1 MRRISSQWTFFYK
14 FVFPVIWVGFL
25 IVFLIVAVFV
35 PARSGQSP
43 AIPALIVPVI
53 MIGVGYALMKKLIFD
68 LADEVWDDG
77 DTLVVKKGGQEQ
89 RIPLSDIKNV
99 NYSVMTSPPRVVLSL
114 RRSSVFGDQVAFCA
128 PIRFIP
134 FATSPIIDDLIERI
148 DVARRKQ
155 ASSSG

>member
-14 FVFPVIWVGFL
+14 FIFPIIWVGFI
-25 IVFLIVAVFV
+25 IVFLAVAVFA
-35 PARSGQSP
+35 PTRAGQGLP
-43 AIPALIVPVI
+43 IPALIVPIIMLVI
-53 MIGVGYALMKKLIFD
+53 GFTIMKKFIFD

-77 DTLVVKKGGQEQ
+77 IALAVKKSGQEE
-89 RIPLSDIKNV
+89 RIALSDIKNV
-99 NYSVMTSPPRVVLSL
+99 NYSTMSSPPRVVLSL
-114 RRSSVFGDQVAFCA
+114 RRPSVFGDQVAFCA

-155 ASSSG
+155 A

>member
-43 AIPALIVPVI
+43 PIPALIVPVI
-53 MIGVGYALMKKLIFD
+53 MIAVGYALMKKLIFN

-77 DTLVVKKGGQEQ
+77 DTLVVKKGGQEE
-89 RIPLSDIKNV
+89 RIALSDIKNV

-114 RRSSVFGDQVAFCA
+114 RRPSVFGDQVAFCA

-134 FATSPIIDDLIERI
+134 FASSPIIDDLIERI
-148 DVARRKQ
+148 DAARRKQ
-155 ASSSG
+155 A

>member
-1 MRRISSQWTFFYK
+1 MRRISSQWTFFCK

-43 AIPALIVPVI
+43 PIPALIVPVI
-53 MIGVGYALMKKLIFD
+53 MIGVGYTLMKKLIFN

-89 RIPLSDIKNV
+89 RIALSDIKNV

-114 RRSSVFGDQVAFCA
+114 RRPSVFGDQVAFCA

-148 DVARRKQ
+148 DAARRKQ
-155 ASSSG
+155 A

>member
-14 FVFPVIWVGFL
+14 FVFPVIWVSFL

-35 PARSGQSP
+35 PVRSGQSP
-43 AIPALIVPVI
+43 PIPALIVPVI
-53 MIGVGYALMKKLIFD
+53 MIGVGYTLMKKLIFN

-89 RIPLSDIKNV
+89 RIALSDIKNV

-114 RRSSVFGDQVAFCA
+114 RRPSVFGDQVAFCA

-155 ASSSG
+155 A

>member
-35 PARSGQSP
+35 PARSGHAP
-43 AIPALIVPVI
+43 AVPALIVPVI
-53 MIGVGYALMKKLIFD
+53 MIGVGYTLMKKLIFN

-89 RIPLSDIKNV
+89 RIALGDIKNV

-114 RRSSVFGDQVAFCA
+114 RRPSVFGDQVAFCA

-148 DVARRKQ
+148 DVARRQQ
-155 ASSSG
+155 A